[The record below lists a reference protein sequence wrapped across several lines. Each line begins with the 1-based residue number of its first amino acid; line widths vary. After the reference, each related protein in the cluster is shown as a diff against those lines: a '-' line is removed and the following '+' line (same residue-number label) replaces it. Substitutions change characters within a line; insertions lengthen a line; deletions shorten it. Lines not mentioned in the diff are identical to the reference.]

1 MCVFF
6 FFFFNQCLY
15 IRSTFCAPQGVA
27 ILVRSLPKK
36 SKKEKEKRKKLS
48 HDVIYTSATHAGFVH
63 DVTDKDCHTEN
74 GSAQSRPFC
83 GIPTCSC
90 FDLEIAELDNTSA
103 VNVFFKLHFH
113 RYDPLG
119 VSCNHYHLRQ
129 SWHWRHDWK
138 QTNPTPGFEHV
149 NLMVI
154 LKAQWRMSTRVKA
167 RRLFKIDVTFS
178 DESNEQNNNNN
189 KGMHVISL
197 TNKREEGK
205 QSLFGCRM
213 SLSKWMVNCIFKF
226 KFSSFSPSFLL
237 SVTPPSALVLPS
249 AASPLS
255 PPPPAHSSVCI
266 CFNVVRVC
274 CLLPSTFR

>member
-1 MCVFF
+1 MNHYVMLCYVMSCYVMLSPMCMYKDSSWPEFVENVQTLISAGFVCVFF

-129 SWHWRHDWK
+129 S
-138 QTNPTPGFEHV
+138 
-149 NLMVI
+149 
-154 LKAQWRMSTRVKA
+154 
-167 RRLFKIDVTFS
+167 
-178 DESNEQNNNNN
+178 
-189 KGMHVISL
+189 
-197 TNKREEGK
+197 
-205 QSLFGCRM
+205 
-213 SLSKWMVNCIFKF
+213 
-226 KFSSFSPSFLL
+226 
-237 SVTPPSALVLPS
+237 
-249 AASPLS
+249 
-255 PPPPAHSSVCI
+255 
-266 CFNVVRVC
+266 
-274 CLLPSTFR
+274 